1 MFLELSQAKDY
12 LQVNIRPLVKEAK
25 ALGLSLH
32 LFFEGHAY
40 QSITFNLSHQGPIFE
55 RSSIHFECYAVK
67 DDQYTTYHTYL
78 DLNRPIDH
86 TNIIEALQQKLSDAP
101 LSFDATEYEPLIFD
115 KHTNSHVDEE
125 LLNNEIADLTDIFRS
140 RFLIDSPRKM
150 LYETDL
156 RRGLVFQAYW
166 DEQHTLQ
173 YVEHS
178 YFGLRAKLRTENVFI
193 NTEYN
198 GKTLRELRLLPIRQH
213 LQPWWSLKSEDI
225 DIQNLPNNIVLSSLA
240 LLKFNLAL
248 SQEIRLENHL
258 IWNWLREIGPDK
270 TYPLQ
275 GLSIQSINDDHPL
288 KSAMTDFFGI
298 QEHPSGSLDTTLE
311 DILNAKQWIVD
322 NAIYI
327 QDIHIEVDG
336 GHFWVTNIGSTLLM
350 SRESNH
356 KIIHGQ
362 LEFII
367 EGEAIQGAQC
377 SSKQHWFF
385 PSEAPEPY
393 YVPQYAVLKE
403 MDLSKKHI

>member
-1 MFLELSQAKDY
+1 MFLELSHAKDY
-12 LQVNIRPLVKEAK
+12 LQVNIRPLVKKAK

-32 LFFEGHAY
+32 LFFDGHAY
-40 QSITFNLSHQGPIFE
+40 QSVTFNLNHQGPIFE

-67 DDQYTTYHTYL
+67 DDQYTTYHCFIDL
-78 DLNRPIDH
+78 DQPLDADSIIQTLQEKL
-86 TNIIEALQQKLSDAP
+86 TNHP
-101 LSFDATEYEPLIFD
+101 LSFDSSEYEPLLFE
-115 KHTNSHVDEE
+115 KHTSSHIDEE

-193 NTEYN
+193 NSEYN
-198 GKTLRELRLLPIRQH
+198 GNSLRDLRLLPIRQH
-213 LQPWWSLKSEDI
+213 LQPWWNTKSEDI
-225 DIQNLPNNIVLSSLA
+225 DLQNLPSNIILSSLA

-248 SQEIRLENHL
+248 SQEIKLENQL
-258 IWNWLREIGPDK
+258 IWNWLRAIDPDK
-270 TYPLQ
+270 TYPIQ
-275 GLSIQSINDDHPL
+275 GLSIQNIQEDHPL
-288 KSAMTDFFGI
+288 QSALIDFFSI
-298 QEHPSGSLDTTLE
+298 QEHPCGQLETSLE
-311 DILNAKQWIVD
+311 DLMNAKEWLVD
-322 NAIYI
+322 HALYI
-327 QDIHIEVDG
+327 QDVHIEVDG

-350 SRESNH
+350 SRESGH

-362 LEFII
+362 LEFVI

-377 SSKQHWFF
+377 SRDQHWFF
-385 PSEAPEPY
+385 PKEKPEPY

-403 MDLSKKHI
+403 MDLTKKNI

>member
-12 LQVNIRPLVKEAK
+12 LQVNIRPLVKKAK
-25 ALGLSLH
+25 AQGLSLH

-40 QSITFNLSHQGPIFE
+40 QSITFNLSHQGPVFE
-55 RSSIHFECYAVK
+55 KSSIHFECYAVK

-78 DLNRPIDH
+78 DLSQPIDAD
-86 TNIIEALQQKLSDAP
+86 IIIQTLQEKLSNNP
-101 LSFDATEYEPLIFD
+101 LSFDASEYEPLVFN
-115 KHTNSHVDEE
+115 KHTSSYVDEE
-125 LLNNEIADLTDIFRS
+125 LLNNEITDLTEIFRS

-173 YVEHS
+173 YVDHS

-198 GKTLRELRLLPIRQH
+198 GKSLRELRLLPIRQH
-213 LQPWWSLKSEDI
+213 LQPWWSEKSEDI
-225 DIQNLPNNIVLSSLA
+225 DLQNLPSNIILSSLS

-248 SQEIRLENHL
+248 SREIKLNNEL
-258 IWNWLREIGPDK
+258 IWNWLREIDSEKEHPI
-270 TYPLQ
+270 Q
-275 GLSIQSINDDHPL
+275 GLSIQNMKEDHPL
-288 KSAMTDFFGI
+288 KSALTDFFDI
-298 QEHPSGSLDTTLE
+298 QEHPSGQLDSSLE
-311 DILNAKQWIVD
+311 DLMNDKEWLVD
-322 NAIYI
+322 DAIYI
-327 QDIHIEVDG
+327 PDIHIEVDG

-350 SRESNH
+350 SRESPH

-362 LEFII
+362 LEFIV

-377 SSKQHWFF
+377 SNKQHWFF
-385 PSEAPEPY
+385 PNEAPVPY
-393 YVPQYAVLKE
+393 YVPQYAILKE
-403 MDLSKKHI
+403 MDLTKRHL